1 MATSNALDVSAPI
14 EAFAESSESSE
25 IDDNLMKQAKHLMLC
40 VYDKKTDVEQTV
52 EVFSAHKF
60 LNNRSTLLKL
70 LPPTEDA
77 FRLHVKRAAYATII
91 DKSAHIA
98 RQDLHVPPAEDYG

>member
-40 VYDKKTDVEQTV
+40 VYDKKTDIEQTV

-70 LPPTEDA
+70 LPPTEYA